1 MGFKIIIFLTT
12 WFVSI
17 FVMAQDQ
24 LRVEYELI
32 QPEENFRFEGMPQGI
47 ELIIPKQYY
56 ELILNQ
62 EEAIWRSIERIS
74 NEQHEDKGMVGL
86 ITFAPEGELYKNIQS
101 KKYIKEEESYSKK
114 YLVKDDLVKR
124 DWKITRESKNVI
136 GIKTRKATFEDKG
149 MKLIAWYAP
158 ELKFK
163 NGPDKYWGLPGLIL
177 ELEITYSEDNGG
189 REIYTYVAKELK
201 TLKSNKKIVP
211 PVKGIVVTQEEL
223 NQINMENF
231 GKMMEMR
238 EQGVDKD

>member
-32 QPEENFRFEGMPQGI
+32 QPEENFRFEGMPQGV

-74 NEQHEDKGMVGL
+74 NEQHEDKGMVGR

-101 KKYIKEEESYSKK
+101 KKYIEEKESYSKK
-114 YLVKDDLVKR
+114 YLVKDDLVEIE
-124 DWKITRESKNVI
+124 WKITRESKNI
-136 GIKTRKATFEDKG
+136 LGINTQKATFEDEG

-158 ELKFK
+158 KLSFK

-177 ELEITYSEDNGG
+177 ELEITYFDDSGG
-189 REIYTYVAKELK
+189 QSIYTYIAKEME
-201 TLKSNKKIVP
+201 TMKSNKKIVP
-211 PVKGIVVTQEEL
+211 PTKGIVVTQEEL
-223 NQINMENF
+223 NRLNMENF
-231 GKMMEMR
+231 EKMREMR
-238 EQGVDKD
+238 RGGVDTD